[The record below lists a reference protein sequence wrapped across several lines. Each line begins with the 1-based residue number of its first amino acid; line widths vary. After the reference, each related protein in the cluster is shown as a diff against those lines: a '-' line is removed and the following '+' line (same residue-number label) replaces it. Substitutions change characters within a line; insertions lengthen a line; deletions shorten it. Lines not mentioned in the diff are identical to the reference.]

1 MEGMIETVQ
10 WRRWIIK
17 QHTRQSA
24 RPQAQGGDFSVI
36 LMLSLSGLA
45 LSFFAIGQGW
55 LGDAE
60 YLTSLFL
67 QLQ

>member
-1 MEGMIETVQ
+1 MIETVQ
-10 WRRWIIK
+10 RLRWITK
-17 QHTRQSA
+17 HHTRQSA
-24 RPQAQGGDFSVI
+24 RAQAQGGDFSVI

-45 LSFFAIGQGW
+45 LSLFAMGQGW

>member
-1 MEGMIETVQ
+1 MIETVQ
-10 WRRWIIK
+10 RLRWITK
-17 QHTRQSA
+17 RHTRQSA
-24 RPQAQGGDFSVI
+24 RAQAQGGDFSVI

-45 LSFFAIGQGW
+45 LSLFAMGQGW